1 MILIKVAKNLKP
13 WKNPEVDN
21 LGKNKTR
28 KTKSFRNFEKK
39 LGLQTKITKNHEKKL
54 EF

>member
-28 KTKSFRNFEKK
+28 KTKSFRNFGKK
-39 LGLQTKITKNHEKKL
+39 TRITNKNH
-54 EF
+54 